1 MSRPA
6 SIFNPDYAD
15 EIIGIVNRSPF
26 PSHLGMRLIRL
37 ETDRVTVE
45 LDLAGCHLQPYG
57 IAHGGVLSTLI
68 DTATFWAVF
77 PRIPAADGL
86 VNVDLKL
93 NYLQAVK
100 SGRLRADGYA
110 IRTGKSI
117 SYAEARV
124 FNEQQELITHGT
136 STLKIMPGKGLRT
149 ENPKF
154 IAALL

>member
-1 MSRPA
+1 MPA
-6 SIFNPDYAD
+6 SSFNPDYAD
-15 EIIGIVNRSPF
+15 EIIEIVNRSPF
-26 PSHLGMRLIRL
+26 PRHLGMRLIRL

-45 LDLAGCHLQPYG
+45 LDLDHCHLQPYG

-86 VNVDLKL
+86 VNIDLKL

-100 SGRLRADGYA
+100 NGRLRAEGYA
-110 IRTGKSI
+110 LRSGKSI

-136 STLKIMPGKGLRT
+136 STLKVMPGKGLRT
-149 ENPKF
+149 KNPKF
-154 IAALL
+154 VAS